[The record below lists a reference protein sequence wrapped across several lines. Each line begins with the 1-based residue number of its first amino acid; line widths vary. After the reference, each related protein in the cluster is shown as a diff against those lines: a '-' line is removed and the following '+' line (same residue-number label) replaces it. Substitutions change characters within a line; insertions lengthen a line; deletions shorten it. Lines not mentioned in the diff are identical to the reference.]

1 MAGVSLDSIASTSDL
16 DGGLASTSSEPDRRP
31 PLKQLYERYWSDLC
45 RHIRATFGAGSPD
58 PQGVAQ
64 SAFARYLSID
74 DQAAVENPRA
84 FLYTTARNIALDIT
98 RHRKH
103 ADLHSQSIA
112 QDEDARTIDECSPE
126 RIALAAERAAALSKA
141 IENLPQR
148 QRQAL
153 LLNRLHDLSYSE
165 IAERIG
171 SSKSDV
177 RRQIVRALETIEAAM
192 EAYE

>member
-1 MAGVSLDSIASTSDL
+1 MAGVSLDSIAS
-16 DGGLASTSSEPDRRP
+16 ADRDERP
-31 PLKQLYERYWSDLC
+31 QLKQLYERYWNDLC
-45 RHIRATFGAGSPD
+45 RHIRATFGAKAPD
-58 PQGVAQ
+58 PQDVAQ
-64 SAFARYLSID
+64 SAFARYLSMD
-74 DQAAVENPRA
+74 DQQAIENPRA

-103 ADLHSQSIA
+103 SDRHSQSVA
-112 QDEDARTIDECSPE
+112 QDEGAQSVDEFSPE
-126 RIALAAERAAALSKA
+126 RIALAQEHAAALSKA
-141 IENLPQR
+141 IENLPKR

-153 LLNRLHDLSYSE
+153 LLHRLHDLSYSE

>member
-1 MAGVSLDSIASTSDL
+1 MAGVSLDSITS
-16 DGGLASTSSEPDRRP
+16 ADRDERP
-31 PLKQLYERYWSDLC
+31 QLKQLYERYWNDLC
-45 RHIRATFGAGSPD
+45 RHIRATFGGARAPD
-58 PQGVAQ
+58 PQDVAQ

-74 DQAAVENPRA
+74 DQQAVENPRA
-84 FLYTTARNIALDIT
+84 FLYTTARNIALDIA

-103 ADLHSQSIA
+103 ADRHSQSAARDEGA
-112 QDEDARTIDECSPE
+112 QTDDFSPE
-126 RIALAAERAAALSKA
+126 RIALAQERAAALSKA
-141 IENLPQR
+141 IENLPKR